1 MNTTRC
7 NLAIVDDDKLVVD
20 LLKKLFQ
27 DATTIDVGITAH
39 NGLDF
44 LEALHDDATRIPDIV
59 LLDLRMDKMN
69 GIDTMAV
76 LKKEFPD
83 IKIVVLSSHY
93 KRSFMGFMLKSGA
106 NAFLPKEID
115 ATRLLDILD
124 EVYTKG
130 HYFLP
135 EQVDI
140 IKEQLSSNTPKIAL
154 ASQDVLSERELEVL
168 KLICLQLTAK
178 EIGERLFITQRT
190 VEGHKTRILLKTGVK
205 NTAGLVLYSVQ
216 HHLIHPDDYFL
227 G

>member
-1 MNTTRC
+1 MNTTHFK
-7 NLAIVDDDKLVVD
+7 LAIVDDDKLVVE
-20 LLKKLFQ
+20 LLKNFFQ
-27 DATTIDVGITAH
+27 DTKTIDVVTTAH
-39 NGLDF
+39 NGVELI
-44 LEALHDDATRIPDIV
+44 EALQHNDTIPDMV

-69 GIDTMAV
+69 GMETMTI
-76 LKKEFPD
+76 LGKEFPA
-83 IKIVVLSSHY
+83 IKIVILSSHY

-106 NAFLPKEID
+106 NAFLPKGIGPNTLLEI
-115 ATRLLDILD
+115 LH
-124 EVYTKG
+124 EVNLKG

-135 EQVDI
+135 EQVGV
-140 IKEQLSSNTPKIAL
+140 IKEQLSSNTPKLTL

-190 VEGHKTRILLKTGVK
+190 VEGHKNRILLKTGVK

-216 HHLIHPDDYFL
+216 HHLIHPEDYFL

>member
-1 MNTTRC
+1 MNTTHF
-7 NLAIVDDDKLVVD
+7 NLAIVDDDKLVVE
-20 LLKKLFQ
+20 LLKNFFQ
-27 DATTIDVGITAH
+27 ETTTIEVVITAY
-39 NGLDF
+39 NGVELI
-44 LEALHDDATRIPDIV
+44 EALQENDTLPDMV

-69 GIDTMAV
+69 GIDTMSV

-106 NAFLPKEID
+106 NAFLPKEIE
-115 ATRLLDILD
+115 ATKLLDILI
-124 EVYTKG
+124 EVHTKG

-135 EQVDI
+135 EQVDV
-140 IKEQLSSNTPKIAL
+140 IKEQLSSNTPKLTL
-154 ASQDVLSERELEVL
+154 ASKDALSERELEVL
-168 KLICLQLTAK
+168 KLICLQLTAR

-190 VEGHKTRILLKTGVK
+190 VEGHKNRILLKTGVK

-216 HHLIHPDDYFL
+216 HNLIHPDDYFL

>member
-1 MNTTRC
+1 MNKTPC
-7 NLAIVDDDKLVVD
+7 HLAIVDDDQLVVE
-20 LLKKLFQ
+20 LLKNFFKEKAAIQ
-27 DATTIDVGITAH
+27 VTITAH

-44 LEALHDDATRIPDIV
+44 IEALKNTNTIPDLV

-69 GIDTMAV
+69 GIDTMAI
-76 LKKEFPD
+76 LEKEFSS

-106 NAFLPKEID
+106 NAFLPKGIAPD
-115 ATRLLDILD
+115 TLL
-124 EVYTKG
+124 EVLQEVHTKG

-135 EQVDI
+135 EQIDV
-140 IKEQLSSNTPKIAL
+140 IKEQLSSNTPKITL
-154 ASQDVLSERELEVL
+154 ESQDLLSERELEVL

-190 VEGHKTRILLKTGVK
+190 VEGHKNRILLKTGVK

-216 HHLIHPDDYFL
+216 HHLIQPEDYFI